1 MKISVDIALLYL
13 VVSNPQHLFLI
24 QSSQAFHSLYRYPHT
39 LGYLP
44 GWDKKALMNYW
55 SKWLAKNLSGI
66 SLSLFP
72 VCRPL
77 LGAWVGWSLNSQATQ
92 PTQAMRP
99 RLPDHRYDHRHRHCH
114 RHHHKFLCYQLIQV
128 SPLWVNIVIF
138 GWNGP
143 AISYQT
149 NAKSLKNMVAWLYMY
164 LNIYFYLFSRCLH
177 PSLPPT
183 SPLIP
188 PSLPAPPFPLFQRLC
203 LRW

>member
-13 VVSNPQHLFLI
+13 VVSNPQNLLLI

-99 RLPDHRYDHRHRHCH
+99 RLPDHRYDHRHRNCH
-114 RHHHKFLCYQLIQV
+114 RHHHKFLCYPTDTSNAILSSGPTMILSQYSSFWMKWSSNQLSDKCKRSKEQSSMTAKNKSYSSLV
-128 SPLWVNIVIF
+128 TPFHYLLY
-138 GWNGP
+138 
-143 AISYQT
+143 SYQ
-149 NAKSLKNMVAWLYMY
+149 
-164 LNIYFYLFSRCLH
+164 LF
-177 PSLPPT
+177 
-183 SPLIP
+183 I
-188 PSLPAPPFPLFQRLC
+188 
-203 LRW
+203 